1 MNAPVPN
8 GSEDLTAVKLTP
20 PMSDSVPNYSSLRI
34 LIAEDNE
41 VNRRLALLLLNR
53 LGYTADV
60 VVNGREAVEAVRAR
74 PYDVVLMDCHMP
86 ELDGYAATGEIRAI
100 TNGSADRPRPRIIAV
115 TAAAMSGDREKCL
128 SAGMDDYV
136 TKPVKADALRAALQ
150 SATVPDTSPTP
161 AIVPEVETDSPAEL
175 RETTDALATELGPE
189 SVKELVDAYL
199 ADTPERLKEM
209 AALAGSEDQVT
220 LRRLAHSLKGTSTLF
235 GLSRTGSVAA
245 TLEKLAAAGEKPG
258 QALLVQ
264 DLERLFKA
272 SHPLLHNRIRELI
285 PG

>member
-1 MNAPVPN
+1 MAAPAP
-8 GSEDLTAVKLTP
+8 S
-20 PMSDSVPNYSSLRI
+20 YSALRI

-86 ELDGYAATGEIRAI
+86 ELDGYAATGEIRAF
-100 TNGSADRPRPRIIAV
+100 TSGSGDRPRPRIIAV

-136 TKPVKADALRAALQ
+136 TKPVKADALRAALEL
-150 SATVPDTSPTP
+150 ATVPGPPSPPPT
-161 AIVPEVETDSPAEL
+161 IPEVETDSPREL
-175 RETTDALATELGPE
+175 RQTTDTLAAELGPD

-209 AALAGSEDQVT
+209 AALAGGDDQVT

-235 GLSRTGSVAA
+235 GLNRTGNVAA
-245 TLEKLAAAGEKPG
+245 TLEKLAAAGEKSE
-258 QALLVQ
+258 QARLVQ
-264 DLERLFKA
+264 ELDRLFQA
-272 SHPLLHNRIRELI
+272 SCPLLHNRIQELI
-285 PG
+285 PA

>member
-1 MNAPVPN
+1 MAAPA
-8 GSEDLTAVKLTP
+8 S
-20 PMSDSVPNYSSLRI
+20 SYSSLRI

-86 ELDGYAATGEIRAI
+86 ELDGYAATGEIRAY

-136 TKPVKADALRAALQ
+136 TKPVKADALRAALEL
-150 SATVPDTSPTP
+150 ATVPGPPSPP
-161 AIVPEVETDSPAEL
+161 ATIPEVETDSARDL
-175 RETTDALATELGPE
+175 RETTDALAAELGPD

-199 ADTPERLKEM
+199 SDTPERLKEM
-209 AALAGSEDQVT
+209 AVLAGGDDQVT

-235 GLSRTGSVAA
+235 GLNRTGSVAA
-245 TLEKLAAAGEKPG
+245 TLEKLAAAGEKSE
-258 QALLVQ
+258 QARLVQ
-264 DLERLFKA
+264 DLDRLFQA
-272 SHPLLHNRIRELI
+272 SCPLLISRIRELL
-285 PG
+285 PA

>member
-1 MNAPVPN
+1 MAAP
-8 GSEDLTAVKLTP
+8 S
-20 PMSDSVPNYSSLRI
+20 YSSLRI

-60 VVNGREAVEAVRAR
+60 VVNGREAVEAIRAR

-86 ELDGYAATGEIRAI
+86 ELDGYAATGEIRAF
-100 TNGSADRPRPRIIAV
+100 TSGATDRPRPRIIAV

-136 TKPVKADALRAALQ
+136 TKPVKADALRAALEL
-150 SATVPDTSPTP
+150 ATVPVPSPHP
-161 AIVPEVETDSPAEL
+161 HIVPEAETDSEREL
-175 RETTDALATELGPE
+175 RETTDILANELGPD
-189 SVKELVDAYL
+189 SVKELVEAYL

-209 AALAGSEDQVT
+209 VALAGGDDQVT

-235 GLSRTGSVAA
+235 GLNRTGSVAA
-245 TLEKLAAAGEKPG
+245 TLEKLAAVGEKPE
-258 QALLVQ
+258 QVRLVH
-264 DLERLFKA
+264 DLERLFQA
-272 SHPLLHNRIRELI
+272 SFPLLQKRIQELI
-285 PG
+285 PT